1 MVILLR
7 LQLLCALNSP
17 LRLFFLT
24 GWCNDLLQKSSRT
37 GVDYSV
43 QARSG
48 SRTKTRSRD
57 FPSAHWMHTIFRY
70 SEGFEDLNSSKKL
83 TGCSSLKTFISFRI
97 FTIKW
102 RLFIPQHWRRLWDPD
117 PRSEIG
123 KSRSVGRTCRVPKI
137 CCCFFLFR
145 SFPVR
150 HTRLLKISFETPVV
164 AKYYDSSPSQ
174 VTSLWVNLCDI
185 PEYIINLPREF
196 VNMGES
202 TTVVTRDCK
211 LPFSS
216 I

>member
-1 MVILLR
+1 MICFKSLHELVSIIPFRPDRGLGR
-7 LQLLCALNSP
+7 KPGPEISLQHIECTPFSDTQRVLKISTA
-17 LRLFFLT
+17 
-24 GWCNDLLQKSSRT
+24 
-37 GVDYSV
+37 V
-43 QARSG
+43 
-48 SRTKTRSRD
+48 
-57 FPSAHWMHTIFRY
+57 
-70 SEGFEDLNSSKKL
+70 KKL

-202 TTVVTRDCK
+202 TTVVTGDCK
-211 LPFSS
+211 LPVSS